1 MKVTVLGAGSLGSLL
16 GARLAEDHEVTLVG
30 RDPHM
35 EAVRSEGLRVV
46 GASDLHVHPQAVTD
60 AADAEPPDALLVTVK
75 AYDTD
80 AALQDAAPLLEAD
93 PIVASLQNGLGNL
106 ETLADHV
113 PTDRVVG
120 GVTTHGATREAPG
133 VVRHAGAGDTTV
145 GAPGPDRAPAKA
157 VADALSEGGIPT
169 TVTERIQ
176 GEIWAKVAVNAGIN
190 PVTAITGLPNGA
202 LLEDPELEATMEAA
216 AREAE
221 AVAEAEDAQLPA
233 TDLVDRTREVAQR
246 TAENT
251 SSMLQDIQ
259 RGRRTE
265 IDAISGEVARRARD
279 NGLEAPVNRTLA
291 ALVQGIE
298 KTTRTGG
305 PSLP

>member
-1 MKVTVLGAGSLGSLL
+1 
-16 GARLAEDHEVTLVG
+16 
-30 RDPHM
+30 
-35 EAVRSEGLRVV
+35 
-46 GASDLHVHPQAVTD
+46 
-60 AADAEPPDALLVTVK
+60 
-75 AYDTD
+75 
-80 AALQDAAPLLEAD
+80 
-93 PIVASLQNGLGNL
+93 
-106 ETLADHV
+106 
-113 PTDRVVG
+113 
-120 GVTTHGATREAPG
+120 
-133 VVRHAGAGDTTV
+133 
-145 GAPGPDRAPAKA
+145 
-157 VADALSEGGIPT
+157 
-169 TVTERIQ
+169 
-176 GEIWAKVAVNAGIN
+176 
-190 PVTAITGLPNGA
+190 
-202 LLEDPELEATMEAA
+202 MEAA

-259 RGRRTE
+259 RGRRSE

-305 PSLP
+305 PRLP